1 MGKSSIAKQ
10 FGWGPR
16 SPAAVEL
23 GSRVREQRRRCG
35 LTQSQLGHPL
45 SRSYVSALESG
56 ATLPSLG
63 TVWLLS
69 QRLGVTVGQLIDG
82 LNGGDRESY
91 IRVNESQTDDGD
103 VAGSRHRLARHRGA
117 HS

>member
-16 SPAAVEL
+16 SAAAVEL
-23 GSRVREQRRRCG
+23 GHRVREQRRRCG
-35 LTQSQLGHPL
+35 LTQSQLGYPL

-56 ATLPSLG
+56 STLPSLG

-82 LNGGDRESY
+82 LNGGHRESY
-91 IRVNESQTDDGD
+91 IPVNECQTDEGD
-103 VAGSRHRLARHRGA
+103 RARPRHGRARYRGA